1 MAFDWV
7 VTHVSFMGSVIRIR
21 MDLAGEPLAFDVFN
35 SPSLTPPIIG
45 DRASACFDPRD
56 VFEMAE

>member
-1 MAFDWV
+1 M
-7 VTHVSFMGSVIRIR
+7 IRIR

-35 SPSLTPPIIG
+35 SPSLKPPIIG